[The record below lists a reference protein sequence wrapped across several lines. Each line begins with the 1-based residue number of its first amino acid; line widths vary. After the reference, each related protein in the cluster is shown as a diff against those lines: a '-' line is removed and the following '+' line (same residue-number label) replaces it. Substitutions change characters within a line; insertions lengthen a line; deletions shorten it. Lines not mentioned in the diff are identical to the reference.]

1 MTCLALDEM
10 CVADD
15 VAACLALKL
24 MARYEYSCYIVDRQE
39 LFCFPYP
46 FVSFKM
52 FTDFYEFPVSHA
64 RQSCLPSF
72 LQSCLCVH
80 VAACDVTTAIHSH
93 WSHDFVVLV
102 GWKMCCNI
110 GQCRV

>member
-24 MARYEYSCYIVDRQE
+24 MARYEYSCYIEDRQE

-64 RQSCLPSF
+64 RQSCLPS
-72 LQSCLCVH
+72 LQCFSNPVFVYTWQRVTSERLSTVTGHTTLWCWLDGRCV
-80 VAACDVTTAIHSH
+80 AI
-93 WSHDFVVLV
+93 
-102 GWKMCCNI
+102 
-110 GQCRV
+110 